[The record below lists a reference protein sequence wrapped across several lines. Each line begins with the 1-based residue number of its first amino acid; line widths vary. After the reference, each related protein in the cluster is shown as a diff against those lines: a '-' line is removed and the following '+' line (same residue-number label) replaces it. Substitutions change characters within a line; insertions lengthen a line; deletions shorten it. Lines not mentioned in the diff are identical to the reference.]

1 MKSYLGTRAS
11 KFGTLSQEIKDWEF
25 DVAIHKKFMCLT
37 PENRALFFAL
47 LGKENDLD
55 SYATSP
61 VYYAITG
68 RRGLW
73 IYQDGNSYVPL
84 CWHPNI
90 EGQILVFPPRGKE
103 NPHILKRLLT
113 EIPIPPAGI
122 KLARI
127 KKDDLECEWLKSIQS
142 TAGRLISIVPVE
154 EFTLDWR
161 YPVRILSTEKVAK
174 LEGGHYYRIRN
185 YISQAKRHNI
195 RIESLSANHAPQI
208 ISFAYRWANR
218 RTTNAAELIN
228 LVSPYQQTMDLLK
241 DEHFNLDGLVFYI
254 DGHIQAVTIW
264 EPPNTSTQI
273 ANAWVNLSNT
283 SYKGISE
290 FVMKSVA
297 ETLYAK
303 GILYLNFGGSETK
316 GLDDY
321 KEKYIPTHS
330 VQLCSMQAEVDGVD
344 LVLDSL
350 MKFHETRAAV

>member
-1 MKSYLGTRAS
+1 MKPYLS
-11 KFGTLSQEIKDWEF
+11 KHALEFGTLSQEIKDWEF
-25 DVAIHKKFMCLT
+25 DVAIHKKFMFLT

-68 RRGLW
+68 RKGLW
-73 IYQDGNSYVPL
+73 IYQDGNTYVPL

-154 EFTLDWR
+154 ELTLDWR

-208 ISFAYRWANR
+208 ISFAYRWAN
-218 RTTNAAELIN
+218 
-228 LVSPYQQTMDLLK
+228 SPYHQ
-241 DEHFNLDGLVFYI
+241 
-254 DGHIQAVTIW
+254 
-264 EPPNTSTQI
+264 
-273 ANAWVNLSNT
+273 
-283 SYKGISE
+283 
-290 FVMKSVA
+290 
-297 ETLYAK
+297 
-303 GILYLNFGGSETK
+303 
-316 GLDDY
+316 
-321 KEKYIPTHS
+321 
-330 VQLCSMQAEVDGVD
+330 CS
-344 LVLDSL
+344 
-350 MKFHETRAAV
+350 